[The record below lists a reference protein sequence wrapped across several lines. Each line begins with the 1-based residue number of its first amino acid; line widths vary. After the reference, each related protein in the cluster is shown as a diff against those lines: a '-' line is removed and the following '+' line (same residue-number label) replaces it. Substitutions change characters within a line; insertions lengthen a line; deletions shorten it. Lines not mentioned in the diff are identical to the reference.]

1 MSRQRP
7 PDRTGR
13 TVLVT
18 GATSGLGLA
27 SARALAR
34 AGARVLLGARD
45 PGRGKAALEQVP
57 GGELVELDLATT
69 CTSPAAPTPARRPT
83 PRPSSPTCS
92 SPPS

>member
-45 PGRGKAALEQVP
+45 PERGKAALERVP
-57 GGELVELDLATT
+57 GSELVELDLVDLHSVRSAAADV
-69 CTSPAAPTPARRPT
+69 PAWRGPRGPGRAR
-83 PRPSSPTCS
+83 
-92 SPPS
+92 